1 MVMIFDRIV
10 KTVVDP
16 IKNAIQAFKNIVQLF
31 DKGIEYIVNKIIEL
45 VKNFPL
51 ILEDIINNVIKAVLK
66 VIDYGGVPW
75 IDQIKKIIIKARYF
89 VEDVKEDITEFYN
102 VSGLSKLI

>member
-1 MVMIFDRIV
+1 MIFDRLV
-10 KTVVDP
+10 ENVVDP
-16 IKNAIQAFKNIVQLF
+16 IKDAIQAFKDIIQLF
-31 DKGIEYIVNKIIEL
+31 DKGIDFIVNKVIEL

-51 ILEDIINNVIKAVLK
+51 ILEDIVNNIIKAVLK

-89 VEDVKEDITEFYN
+89 VEEVKEDITEFYSVR
-102 VSGLSKLI
+102 VSSL